1 MLQEHLGRSQTEGV
15 GRTCTRT
22 KFCSERNAE
31 PSGKRETLA
40 IESAQSFERRVY
52 NETAKRVAR
61 GELFRQGKRKF
72 SDGAEGTHGEAK
84 RRGIFSAEAETS
96 CNAEAKKGIKAEPR
110 AVGSSRMMVFTHKL
124 RKRESALGRI
134 GAYFAQSF

>member
-1 MLQEHLGRSQTEGV
+1 M
-15 GRTCTRT
+15 
-22 KFCSERNAE
+22 AE
-31 PSGKRETLA
+31 PVRE
-40 IESAQSFERRVY
+40 QSFVRKGTPNRAERGKPSRSNLRRVL
-52 NETAKRVAR
+52 NVGCTTKRQNGSQ
-61 GELFRQGKRKF
+61 GENFFGKEKRKF